1 MDKGLVKREY
11 LAKLMELY
19 DNDRDALMR
28 DIASLVDREQ
38 EKEVSNVQKYVPP
51 AGEKPLIVVEELSR
65 YYKNGREKIAA
76 VNKVSFEVFPKEIV
90 AITGTSGSGKSTLLH
105 MLGGL
110 DKPTAGKIEIDGVNI
125 AKLSD
130 GRISQFR
137 NKTIGFVFQFFYLQP
152 FLSLEQNIMVPS
164 MVVKAKNRD
173 RKARA
178 RELAQEM
185 GLAERLKHLPK
196 ELSGGQMQ
204 RAAIARALFNRPKIL
219 IADEPTGNLDS
230 ANSAM
235 ILRLFQKVRNEYNTT
250 ILIVTHDEKIANLAD
265 RKLTMHDGELQ

>member
-1 MDKGLVKREY
+1 MKREY

>member
-1 MDKGLVKREY
+1 MKREY

-152 FLSLEQNIMVPS
+152 FLSLEQNI
-164 MVVKAKNRD
+164 
-173 RKARA
+173 
-178 RELAQEM
+178 
-185 GLAERLKHLPK
+185 
-196 ELSGGQMQ
+196 LSS
-204 RAAIARALFNRPKIL
+204 
-219 IADEPTGNLDS
+219 PTL
-230 ANSAM
+230 
-235 ILRLFQKVRNEYNTT
+235 YP
-250 ILIVTHDEKIANLAD
+250 
-265 RKLTMHDGELQ
+265 

>member
-1 MDKGLVKREY
+1 MKREY

-51 AGEKPLIVVEELSR
+51 SGEKPLIVVEELSR

-152 FLSLEQNIMVPS
+152 FLSLEQHIRVPS

-235 ILRLFQKVRNEYNTT
+235 ILRLFKKVRNEYNTT